1 MAIRIEWDEFEIAL
15 LIEACEEVL
24 RKGKPKS
31 EVVKTVSSNLRKRAI
46 SKNIAIDDVFRNENG
61 IALQM
66 QKMAY
71 LLTHGEKGMPGA
83 SKLYAEVA
91 ELREENPKKFEEI
104 LKRAKEEIE
113 MTDLSQQ
120 NIDKKALF
128 AQWLNEHPIKKY
140 TPSAII
146 DELLCDNSV
155 MDAIIDRFG
164 PDVQTYAGDLQ
175 NFRVIEEIAVGK
187 VFFNWI
193 FGFEGK
199 VRIKGPE
206 SVKKQYREMVMSAMN
221 LV

>member
-146 DELLCDNSV
+146 DAKDVKCPICGTVNRSLDLDETDGWMECESCHNAIQILKYAKSRRVPVFQMADCNLLVPLN
-155 MDAIIDRFG
+155 
-164 PDVQTYAGDLQ
+164 
-175 NFRVIEEIAVGK
+175 
-187 VFFNWI
+187 
-193 FGFEGK
+193 
-199 VRIKGPE
+199 
-206 SVKKQYREMVMSAMN
+206 KKR
-221 LV
+221 

>member
-83 SKLYAEVA
+83 SKSTT
-91 ELREENPKKFEEI
+91 LRSGKTLSLI
-104 LKRAKEEIE
+104 LRAFVT
-113 MTDLSQQ
+113 MT
-120 NIDKKALF
+120 
-128 AQWLNEHPIKKY
+128 
-140 TPSAII
+140 AI
-146 DELLCDNSV
+146 
-155 MDAIIDRFG
+155 
-164 PDVQTYAGDLQ
+164 
-175 NFRVIEEIAVGK
+175 
-187 VFFNWI
+187 
-193 FGFEGK
+193 
-199 VRIKGPE
+199 
-206 SVKKQYREMVMSAMN
+206 
-221 LV
+221 

>member
-91 ELREENPKKFEEI
+91 ELR
-104 LKRAKEEIE
+104 A
-113 MTDLSQQ
+113 
-120 NIDKKALF
+120 
-128 AQWLNEHPIKKY
+128 
-140 TPSAII
+140 
-146 DELLCDNSV
+146 
-155 MDAIIDRFG
+155 
-164 PDVQTYAGDLQ
+164 
-175 NFRVIEEIAVGK
+175 
-187 VFFNWI
+187 
-193 FGFEGK
+193 
-199 VRIKGPE
+199 
-206 SVKKQYREMVMSAMN
+206 
-221 LV
+221 

>member
-146 DELLCDNSV
+146 DALDVASRYCVSKKVCKDGFWSMQNKAEFNATTSKLLS
-155 MDAIIDRFG
+155 
-164 PDVQTYAGDLQ
+164 
-175 NFRVIEEIAVGK
+175 FRL
-187 VFFNWI
+187 FD
-193 FGFEGK
+193 
-199 VRIKGPE
+199 
-206 SVKKQYREMVMSAMN
+206 
-221 LV
+221 